1 MPPPIIEKDSIKSSI
16 EAVNWHIIDND
27 NGEQGTVVIPGD
39 TTSDVGI
46 ITTTDNTNAWIAALN
61 SRSGFNNYNQTKFVN
76 HDELL
81 NQIKEIKEH
90 IDQQDEEIEG
100 LKKSI
105 KLLIKKYGI
114 KNYNAILRGK

>member
-46 ITTTDNTNAWIAALN
+46 ITTTDNTNSWGLPPLN
-61 SRSGFNNYNQTKFVN
+61 FRSWSDIYNS
-76 HDELL
+76 DELL

-90 IDQQDEEIEG
+90 IDQQDEEIEE